1 MIKMK
6 MLICDDDTKISAH
19 YKKLLVDHCG
29 NNKLAIH
36 VYNSP
41 AVLLKDEKNIIEAEL
56 ILLDICMGDMDG
68 IHTAEMI
75 RRINKHI
82 KIIFISSSEDYVFDS
97 FKVQPLNYLLKK
109 KTSDGEI
116 IVIIQKILDSINN
129 ETTEEGYKCYHGNR
143 VAIVRLKS
151 IIAFEIIDREI
162 VVHTTHGDYLSKS
175 QLQDIYNKF
184 NNKGFEKANRSCLV
198 NMRHIQ
204 RIEGSDIYMT
214 CKYKFPIAYRLKSQF
229 QRNFQNYLISSTT
242 HD

>member
-6 MLICDDDTKISAH
+6 MLICDDDTQISAH
-19 YKKLLVDHCG
+19 YEKLLIDHIG
-29 NNKLAIH
+29 DDKLDIY
-36 VYNSP
+36 VYDS
-41 AVLLKDEKNIIEAEL
+41 AAALLKDEKNVVEAEL

-82 KIIFISSSEDYVFDS
+82 KIVFISSSEDYVFDS

-116 IVIIQKILDSINN
+116 IVIIQNILDSIYN
-129 ETTEEGYKCYHGNR
+129 ESTEEGFTCYHGNR
-143 VAIVRLKS
+143 VALVRLKS
-151 IIAFEIIDREI
+151 IIAFEIVDREI
-162 VVHTTHGDYLSKS
+162 VVHTIHGDYSSKA
-175 QLQDIYNKF
+175 QLQDIYNRFCK
-184 NNKGFEKANRSCLV
+184 KGFERANRSCLV

-214 CKYKFPIAYRLKSQF
+214 CKYKFPIAYRSKNQF
-229 QRNFQNYLISSTT
+229 QKSFQNYLLKSAAYE
-242 HD
+242 